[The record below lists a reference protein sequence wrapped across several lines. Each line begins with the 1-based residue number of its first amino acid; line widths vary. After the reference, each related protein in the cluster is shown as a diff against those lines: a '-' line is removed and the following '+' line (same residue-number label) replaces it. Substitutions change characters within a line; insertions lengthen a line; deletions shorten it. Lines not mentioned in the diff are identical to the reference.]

1 MYQPLAPEE
10 VATTEMAGN
19 GAALSRPKPIPIV
32 PVPPDAPPMKYRHRE
47 HGEPSR
53 VWRYHDA
60 TGTTVG
66 YVCRW
71 DFTDEAGELDKLILP
86 VAFCDLG
93 DGRTGWAA
101 KGFPAPRP
109 LYRLPQILARP
120 DARLLVVEGEKA
132 AEAAAKLFPEFVA
145 TTPPHGAHSP
155 RKADWTPLEGRQV
168 IVWPDNDEAGAKYA
182 EAVARLCT
190 DSGVASV
197 AIADVPSEFPAKWD
211 LADELPEGWTRERL
225 RDLLDNARP
234 YEPPGEMAF
243 GRPQTSATEHSTRSA
258 ETALPKSSGDE
269 TQRDILACLAG
280 ETDLFH
286 VPDGTGFADIPVNGH
301 RETWPVRSKGF
312 RRWLTRRFFEATSG
326 APNAQAM
333 QDALGLIEA
342 RAHFD
347 APEREVSVRIAVHA
361 GRLYLDLADSAWRA
375 VEVGPEGWRIVD
387 APPVR
392 FRRASG
398 MLPLPE
404 PKRGGTVEALRP
416 FLNVRSDG
424 DFVLAVAWLL
434 AALRERGPYPVLVL
448 AGEQGAAKSTFSG
461 LLRALVDPNTSPL
474 RALPREDRDLFIAA
488 TNGYVLA
495 FDNVSRLQPWI
506 SDTLCRLATG
516 GGFAVR
522 QLYTDQDEVLFDATR
537 PVILNGIEDMVTRP
551 DLADRG
557 IFLTLDP
564 IPEGHRRPERA
575 LLAEFE
581 RERPRI
587 LGALLDVVAHGLKR
601 LPSTSLDRLPR
612 MADFA
617 LWATACEGMLWDAG
631 TFMNAYDVNRE
642 DAVAGVVDADPV
654 GSAVRVLM
662 TEQTEW
668 AGTASDLLSAL
679 SNVTEE
685 AVYRTKTWPATPRAL
700 SGRLR
705 RSATFLRQ
713 LGVQVQFER
722 EGRSRTRMIHITR
735 AENSGSEPSA
745 PSAPSAQADS
755 ALNSPDMSAD
765 GMRTQTSFADGARE
779 ASVREKPLKNTAADG
794 ADGVDAR
801 IPPESAP
808 DEDWEVE
815 L

>member
-1 MYQPLAPEE
+1 MAI
-10 VATTEMAGN
+10 VA
-19 GAALSRPKPIPIV
+19 
-32 PVPPDAPPMKYRHRE
+32 VPPDFPP
-47 HGEPSR
+47 
-53 VWRYHDA
+53 
-60 TGTTVG
+60 
-66 YVCRW
+66 
-71 DFTDEAGELDKLILP
+71 
-86 VAFCDLG
+86 
-93 DGRTGWAA
+93 
-101 KGFPAPRP
+101 
-109 LYRLPQILARP
+109 
-120 DARLLVVEGEKA
+120 
-132 AEAAAKLFPEFVA
+132 
-145 TTPPHGAHSP
+145 
-155 RKADWTPLEGRQV
+155 
-168 IVWPDNDEAGAKYA
+168 
-182 EAVARLCT
+182 
-190 DSGVASV
+190 
-197 AIADVPSEFPAKWD
+197 KWD
-211 LADELPEGWTRERL
+211 VADALPEGWTVERL
-225 RDLLDNARP
+225 RELLDAARP
-234 YEPPGEMAF
+234 AEPPGEMAP
-243 GRPQTSATEHSTRSA
+243 GRPQSSATEHSTRSA
-258 ETALPKSSGDE
+258 ETASPKSSGDE
-269 TQRDILACLAG
+269 TQRDILARLAG

-286 VPDGTGFADIPVNGH
+286 APNGTGFADIPVDGH

-312 RRWLTRRFFEATSG
+312 RRWLTQRFFEATSG

-333 QDALGLIEA
+333 QDTLGLIEA

-347 APEREVSVRIAVHA
+347 APEREVSVRIAIHA

-392 FRRASG
+392 FRRPAG

-404 PKRGGTVEALRP
+404 PKRGGTVEALRL

-448 AGEQGAAKSTFSG
+448 TGEQGAAKSTFSG
-461 LLRALVDPNTSPL
+461 LLRALVDPNTAPL

-495 FDNVSRLQPWI
+495 FDNVSRLPPWI

-575 LLAEFE
+575 LWAEFE

-601 LPSTSLDRLPR
+601 LPSTSLNRLPR

-617 LWATACEGMLWDAG
+617 LWATACEGALWDTG
-631 TFMNAYDVNRE
+631 TFMNAYDVNRDE
-642 DAVAGVVDADPV
+642 AVAGVVDADSV
-654 GSAVRVLM
+654 ASAVRVLM
-662 TEQTEW
+662 AERSEW
-668 AGTASDLLSAL
+668 DGTASGLLSAL
-679 SNVTEE
+679 SNVTQE
-685 AVYRTKTWPATPRAL
+685 AVRKAKTWPATPRAL

-705 RSATFLRQ
+705 RAASFLRQ
-713 LGVQVQFER
+713 LGVQVEFVR
-722 EGRSRTRMIHITR
+722 EGRDRTRMIRITH
-735 AENSGSEPSA
+735 AENWGTEPSA
-745 PSAPSAQADS
+745 PSAPSAQADN
-755 ALNSPDMSAD
+755 ALNSPDISAD
-765 GMRTQTSFADGARE
+765 GMRTQTSSADGARE
-779 ASVREKPLKNTAADG
+779 ASVRDKPLKNTAADG
-794 ADGVDAR
+794 ADGVDAK
-801 IPPESAP
+801 IPPDSAP
-808 DEDWEVE
+808 DDDWEVE

>member
-1 MYQPLAPEE
+1 MFTPLSEEERATGSEAWAAAPEPD
-10 VATTEMAGN
+10 
-19 GAALSRPKPIPIV
+19 SWHPIQ
-32 PVPPDAPPMKYRHRE
+32 PVPQGAPKAEPHPRLGKPSTLWRFRDSEGRTLGFTCRFDKPDGGKE
-47 HGEPSR
+47 
-53 VWRYHDA
+53 
-60 TGTTVG
+60 
-66 YVCRW
+66 
-71 DFTDEAGELDKLILP
+71 ILP
-86 VAFCDLG
+86 LTFWEDSAGRQRWRWTAF
-93 DGRTGWAA
+93 
-101 KGFPAPRP
+101 PVSRP
-109 LYRLPQILARP
+109 LYGLDRLVARP
-120 DARLLVVEGEKA
+120 NAPVIVTEGEKA
-132 AEAAAKLFPEFVA
+132 ADGAATLFPDHVVV
-145 TTPPHGAHSP
+145 TSP
-155 RKADWTPLEGRQV
+155 GGCRAAGKADWTPLKGRHV
-168 IVWPDNDEAGAKYA
+168 AVWPDNDEAGANYA
-182 EAVARLCT
+182 EAVSRLCT
-190 DSGVASV
+190 DSGAASV
-197 AIADVPSEFPAKWD
+197 AIVDVPSDFPPKWD
-211 LADELPEGWTRERL
+211 LADALPEGWTVDRL
-225 RDLLDNARP
+225 RELLDNARP
-234 YEPPGEMAF
+234 YEPPGEMAP

-258 ETALPKSSGDE
+258 ETASPKSSGDE
-269 TQRDILACLAG
+269 TQRDVLARLAG
-280 ETDLFH
+280 EADLFH
-286 VPDGTGFADIPVNGH
+286 APDGTGFADIPVDGH

-312 RRWLTRRFFEATSG
+312 RRWLIRRFYQATSG

-392 FRRASG
+392 FRRAAG

-404 PKRGGTVEALRP
+404 PKRGGTVESLRL

-448 AGEQGAAKSTFSG
+448 TGEQGAAKSTFSG
-461 LLRALVDPNTSPL
+461 LLRALVDPNTAPL

-495 FDNVSRLQPWI
+495 FDNVSRLRPWI

-575 LLAEFE
+575 LWAEFE
-581 RERPRI
+581 RERPHI

-601 LPSTSLDRLPR
+601 LPSTNLNRLPR

-617 LWATACEGMLWDAG
+617 LWATACEGALWDTG
-631 TFMNAYDVNRE
+631 TFMNAYDVNRDE
-642 DAVAGVVDADPV
+642 AVAGVVDADPV
-654 GSAVRVLM
+654 ASAVRVLM
-662 TEQTEW
+662 AERSEW
-668 AGTASDLLSAL
+668 AGTASGLLSAL
-679 SNVTEE
+679 NNVTEE
-685 AVYRTKTWPATPRAL
+685 AVCRAKTWPATPRAL

-705 RSATFLRQ
+705 RAATFLRQ
-713 LGVQVQFER
+713 LGVQVEFDR
-722 EGRSRTRMIHITR
+722 EGRGRTRMIRITH
-735 AENSGSEPSA
+735 AENGGAEPSA
-745 PSAPSAQADS
+745 PSAPSAQADN
-755 ALNSPDMSAD
+755 ALNSPDISAD
-765 GMRTQTSFADGARE
+765 GMRTQMSSADGARE
-779 ASVREKPLKNTAADG
+779 ASVRD
-794 ADGVDAR
+794 
-801 IPPESAP
+801 
-808 DEDWEVE
+808 
-815 L
+815 